1 MKVEYTSQNGYT
13 GVLYGESSLSIYAP
27 DGKES
32 MHTGSRNINTYE
44 ELVKVVDE
52 HPKFLKM
59 LQSIND
65 DIDDN
70 EEVEE

>member
-1 MKVEYTSQNGYT
+1 MKVKYTSPNGYT
-13 GVLYGESSLSIYAP
+13 GVLYGESSLIIYAP
-27 DGKES
+27 DGTES

-52 HPKFLKM
+52 HPNFLKM
-59 LQSIND
+59 LQSIAD

-70 EEVEE
+70 AEVEE